1 MLDSDKDEAYPPTH
15 KAYWNAAD
23 AYLMGNVTPGGV
35 FCATP
40 HTKKKPKKKSILI
53 AKTPRGHAE
62 LPCSS
67 CNFSFFFLVVYV
79 IFLFS

>member
-40 HTKKKPKKKSILI
+40 HTKKKPKKKIHTNSKN
-53 AKTPRGHAE
+53 ASR
-62 LPCSS
+62 S
-67 CNFSFFFLVVYV
+67 CGVAL
-79 IFLFS
+79 